1 MREIKVQKLVLNISV
16 GESGDRLTRAA
27 KVFHLGSNSTGLTA
41 IIFLVACAF
50 GIPFFSTLLW
60 YGARAYRCTACHLYK
75 ENSAWCS
82 RQFNLMIV
90 EGICYLFRLLEADWF
105 IRLLICFPLCY
116 HRCWSSWV
124 GSLRFSP
131 RVTFFRQ
138 VSFNQWFY
146 ISVGN
151 GDDWVLLQQGILW
164 GLSVFVVMRRLH
176 ATLRSGVRRQ
186 CSFLRVASRWRSMSF
201 WGGTSVILAALV
213 LVFRST
219 LILESSKMI
228 FLSHIQFTQMIYWN
242 IALLYGLVSSS
253 IETHVYLNLCIMEV
267 TGYSCVKFL
276 NSILVQC
283 SSR

>member
-1 MREIKVQKLVLNISV
+1 VQKLVLNISV

-116 HRCWSSWV
+116 HRCWSS
-124 GSLRFSP
+124 
-131 RVTFFRQ
+131 
-138 VSFNQWFY
+138 
-146 ISVGN
+146 
-151 GDDWVLLQQGILW
+151 
-164 GLSVFVVMRRLH
+164 
-176 ATLRSGVRRQ
+176 
-186 CSFLRVASRWRSMSF
+186 
-201 WGGTSVILAALV
+201 
-213 LVFRST
+213 
-219 LILESSKMI
+219 
-228 FLSHIQFTQMIYWN
+228 
-242 IALLYGLVSSS
+242 
-253 IETHVYLNLCIMEV
+253 
-267 TGYSCVKFL
+267 
-276 NSILVQC
+276 
-283 SSR
+283 